1 MEKRENSGLKRL
13 NNARALIEYSNKL
26 NRNSVSIKRL
36 KSITKTENVMH

>member
-26 NRNSVSIKRL
+26 NRNSVSIKIL
-36 KSITKTENVMH
+36 KNITKTENAMF